1 MNYIKYVNVNAGTIA
16 HQKELRIEET
26 EERIDYEKL
35 KIEERILFYDEV

>member
-1 MNYIKYVNVNAGTIA
+1 MNINVGTIA

-35 KIEERILFYDEV
+35 KIEERILFYDEVKKYLLY